1 MMAEQVNQTRERSEL
16 PGLLLPGLVPPLLG
30 ILAYAIL
37 RESYTWFYGRY
48 GVVPEDVGISQIRM
62 PTGVLRIFH
71 LWSLPIPGRPA
82 ASFLI
87 VLIGLW
93 AYFAIGRWLLRR
105 LRARWP
111 RVEASSALR
120 HPLLFGFS
128 VLMLLVILA
137 SAWVLPRDRDF
148 AGKRLQL
155 RQGVRPSQLSMPA
168 IQADPV
174 QVIWTGS
181 NAEPRGLVNTR
192 LVYLGHADGMM
203 VLYDPP
209 RWGTCDIDA
218 CRGVVWRVNE
228 SDAVVRVEVNPP
240 DAHAPSISDLQR
252 SGNN

>member
-1 MMAEQVNQTRERSEL
+1 MMVPADQTREQRSEL

-48 GVVPEDVGISQIRM
+48 GIVPEDVGISQIRM
-62 PTGVLRIFH
+62 LTGVLRIFH

-93 AYFAIGRWLLRR
+93 AYFAVGRWLLRQV
-105 LRARWP
+105 RARWP
-111 RVEASSALR
+111 GLQEPTVLR
-120 HPLLFGFS
+120 YPLLFGFS

-137 SAWVLPRDRDF
+137 SAWMLPKDRDF
-148 AGKRLQL
+148 AGKKLQL
-155 RQGVRPSQLSMPA
+155 RQGVRPSQLSMLA

-174 QVIWTGS
+174 QVTWIS
-181 NAEPRGLVNTR
+181 SSPAPRGLVNNR

-209 RWGTCDIDA
+209 KWGTCEIDA

-240 DAHAPSISDLQR
+240 DAHAPSVSNLQR
-252 SGNN
+252 SENN

>member
-1 MMAEQVNQTRERSEL
+1 MADQRDETRVRSEL
-16 PGLLLPGLVPPLLG
+16 PGLLIPGLVPPLLG
-30 ILAYAIL
+30 VLAYAIL

-48 GVVPEDVGISQIRM
+48 GVVPEDVGINQVRM
-62 PTGVLRIFH
+62 LTGILRIFH

-87 VLIGLW
+87 VLITIW
-93 AYFAIGRWLLRR
+93 AYFALGRWLLGR

-111 RVEASSALR
+111 RVEESTVLR
-120 HPLLFGFS
+120 HPLLFGLT
-128 VLMLLVILA
+128 VLMLLVLLA
-137 SAWVLPRDRDF
+137 SAWVLPKDRDL

-155 RQGVRPSQLSMPA
+155 RQGVRPSQLSMLA

-181 NAEPRGLVNTR
+181 STAPNGLVNTR
-192 LVYLGHADGMM
+192 LIYLGHADGQM

-209 RWGTCDIDA
+209 KWGTCEIDS

-240 DAHAPSISDLQR
+240 DAHAPRLRDPSR
-252 SGNN
+252 SGGS